1 MENGL
6 YERVEAALDGYE
18 GWIEQARYRRALSG
32 VEALAI
38 ILWVIGEGGGDG
50 RKIVSQWAG
59 EIQQAIQSRAILAR
73 DPDSLL
79 TLDKPAGWDWR
90 ADIKSFDSFL
100 HYRGMG
106 WDCGKIVEHLYAR
119 AYPADAAP
127 PDEHSQQAEIEQLR
141 RRVVELEAIQP
152 ANTRQLAAER
162 DNLLRLVGLLSLAVA
177 ERGGKY
183 KRGDRPAASA
193 IQDLI
198 LEIAAAIGLPDDG
211 IKSSRLKIAQGLK
224 SVFDNAEGA

>member
-18 GWIEQARYRRALSG
+18 GWIERSRYRRALSG
-32 VEALAI
+32 VEALAV

-59 EIQQAIQSRAILAR
+59 EIQQAINTRAILAR

-79 TLDKPAGWDWR
+79 KLDNPVGWDWM
-90 ADIKSFDSFL
+90 ADIKNFDAFL
-100 HYRGMG
+100 SHRGMG
-106 WDCGKIVEHLYAR
+106 WNCGEIVNHLYSL
-119 AYPADAAP
+119 AYPAAP
-127 PDEHSQQAEIEQLR
+127 NQDETSLQVENERLR
-141 RRVVELEAIQP
+141 GLIVELEARQP

-193 IQDLI
+193 IQDLVRD
-198 LEIAAAIGLPDDG
+198 IAEAAGLPEDG
-211 IKSSRLKIAQGLK
+211 IKAARLKISQALK
-224 SVFDNAEGA
+224 FLEENAEGA